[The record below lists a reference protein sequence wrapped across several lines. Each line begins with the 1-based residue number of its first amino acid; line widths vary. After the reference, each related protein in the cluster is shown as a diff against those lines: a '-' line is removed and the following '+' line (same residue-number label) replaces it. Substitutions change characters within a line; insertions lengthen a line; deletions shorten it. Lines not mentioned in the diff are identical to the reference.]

1 MEEWRELARTVPG
14 TLLRVAE
21 GTIEL
26 LGTLDSAH
34 RALAALICVALS
46 LLRGDADAVA
56 VNRDEVREQPDA
68 RAMLDDAR
76 RALVRLRELHDM
88 ASQVF
93 HLCATRPTRLAPEA
107 ADALWKTWAR
117 HSGETYRHGCR
128 ALESLRSAASHA
140 RTSRD
145 ALLMVRSLPRQS
157 PEWTAWVSASLN
169 LLRRAVWAATK
180 ARLAARRMR
189 DAVAVELEDASKVI
203 NR

>member
-21 GTIEL
+21 GTIGL

-34 RALAALICVALS
+34 QALATLIRLALN
-46 LLRGDADAVA
+46 LLRGDAAAVA
-56 VNRDEVREQPDA
+56 INRDDVRDQPDA
-68 RAMLDDAR
+68 RATLDDAR
-76 RALVRLRELHDM
+76 RALVRLRELHDT

-93 HLCATRPTRLAPEA
+93 LLCGTRLATEA
-107 ADALWKTWAR
+107 NPDALWKTWAR
-117 HSGETYRHGCR
+117 HHGETSRHGSR
-128 ALESLRSAASHA
+128 ALESLRSAASHVRA
-140 RTSRD
+140 SKD

-157 PEWTAWVSASLN
+157 PDWVAWVSAALN

-189 DAVAVELEDASKVI
+189 DAVAVELEDASRIV